1 MLSRNN
7 KKSGT
12 AFENDFRRLLRKNG
26 FWSHKLVEN
35 ENGAPFDIIAVKNKR
50 AYAFDCKDC
59 SSARFP
65 LNRVE
70 DNQITGMQSI
80 REAGAE
86 TFFVFRFDQSEYIVS
101 SDHLF
106 CLIRNGEKSIKV
118 TEYST
123 LEGWLLCR

>member
-1 MLSRNN
+1 MSFQNN

-12 AFENDFRRLLRKNG
+12 AFENNFRKLLRKDG

-35 ENGAPFDIIAVKNKR
+35 ENGAPFDIIAVKDGR
-50 AYAFDCKDC
+50 VYAFDCKEC

-70 DNQITGMQSI
+70 DNQITGMKSI

-86 TFFVFRFDQSEYIVS
+86 TFFVFCFDKNEYVVS
-101 SDHLF
+101 SEHIF
-106 CLIRNGEKSIKV
+106 TRIRNGEKSIQV

>member
-1 MLSRNN
+1 MLFRNN

-35 ENGAPFDIIAVKNKR
+35 ENGEPFDIIAIKNKCDD
-50 AYAFDCKDC
+50 AFDCKDC
-59 SSARFP
+59 SSARFA
-65 LNRVE
+65 LSRVE

-80 REAGAE
+80 RDAGAE

-106 CLIRNGEKSIKV
+106 YLIRDGKKSIKV
-118 TEYST
+118 TECST